1 MDLDEFFKRALEITL
16 QEIKHSLLRRVSFHV
31 KSHRI
36 GISEG
41 SAGSNN
47 QLGDIFKEL
56 KILQR
61 IVILADRLL
70 KIQQF
75 IDLILN
81 FDLFLLSEPDS
92 LVVFGVPGP
101 EVAELANH

>member
-1 MDLDEFFKRALEITL
+1 MNLDEFFQRALEISL

-41 SAGSNN
+41 STRSNN
-47 QLGDIFKEL
+47 KLRDIFKEL
-56 KILQR
+56 KILKR

-70 KIQQF
+70 KIQEL
-75 IDLILN
+75 IDLILY